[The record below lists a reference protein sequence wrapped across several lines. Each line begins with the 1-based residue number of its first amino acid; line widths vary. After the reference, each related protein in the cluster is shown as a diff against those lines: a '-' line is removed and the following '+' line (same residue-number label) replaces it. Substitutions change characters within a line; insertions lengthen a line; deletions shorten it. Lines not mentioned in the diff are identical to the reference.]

1 MRRRRDLIPLAML
14 IILFSPDAEA
24 VAAQPAAKLY
34 RVGVLCPVSCATSDV
49 ETFRDA
55 LRGLGYREGS
65 SVVFEYRS
73 AAGKLDQLPDLAS
86 DLVRQN
92 PDVIFTTFGT
102 AAGLVA
108 KRATASI
115 PVVVGSAG
123 DLVESGLV
131 KSLAHPGGNVT
142 GITSLALEL
151 EGKRL
156 EFLRQLVP
164 TVSRVA
170 FFRDTSNPYSVL
182 AIKQQQIA
190 AAQLGIELREIQVHE
205 TTDVDAGFATI
216 VSDQLQALCVSSYIP
231 LVASRDRIVE
241 LAAKHGVAAI
251 YPFRHF
257 VEAGGLLSYGSSL
270 NDNAKRAAAYVDK
283 ILEGTKP
290 ADLPVE
296 RSTKVELVINLK
308 TAKALGLTIPQSILL
323 RADEVIE

>member
-123 DLVESGLV
+123 G
-131 KSLAHPGGNVT
+131 
-142 GITSLALEL
+142 
-151 EGKRL
+151 
-156 EFLRQLVP
+156 
-164 TVSRVA
+164 
-170 FFRDTSNPYSVL
+170 
-182 AIKQQQIA
+182 
-190 AAQLGIELREIQVHE
+190 
-205 TTDVDAGFATI
+205 
-216 VSDQLQALCVSSYIP
+216 
-231 LVASRDRIVE
+231 
-241 LAAKHGVAAI
+241 
-251 YPFRHF
+251 
-257 VEAGGLLSYGSSL
+257 
-270 NDNAKRAAAYVDK
+270 
-283 ILEGTKP
+283 
-290 ADLPVE
+290 
-296 RSTKVELVINLK
+296 
-308 TAKALGLTIPQSILL
+308 
-323 RADEVIE
+323 